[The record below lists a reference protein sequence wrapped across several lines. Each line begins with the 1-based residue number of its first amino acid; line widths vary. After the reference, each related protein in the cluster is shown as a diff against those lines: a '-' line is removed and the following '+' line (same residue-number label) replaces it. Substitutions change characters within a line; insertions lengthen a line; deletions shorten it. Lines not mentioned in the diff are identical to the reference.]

1 MRRTIDRRAFA
12 ARGLH
17 EPGGSVTTQET
28 SEERCACVSP
38 DALRCMQIRYS
49 VDPDEDFVKQRCEC
63 VCHSERDYGDDYD
76 DEF

>member
-1 MRRTIDRRAFA
+1 M
-12 ARGLH
+12 
-17 EPGGSVTTQET
+17 E
-28 SEERCACVSP
+28 SESAMTEQANSDERCACVSH

-49 VDPDEDFVKQRCEC
+49 IDPNEDFIKQRCEC